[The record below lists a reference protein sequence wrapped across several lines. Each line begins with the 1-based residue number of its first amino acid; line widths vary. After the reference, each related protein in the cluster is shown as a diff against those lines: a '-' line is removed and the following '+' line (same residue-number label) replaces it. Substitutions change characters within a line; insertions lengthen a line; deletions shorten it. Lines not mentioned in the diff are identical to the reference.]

1 MRLQLLINRVAEG
14 RERGRWEVAS
24 TEEGGKE
31 MVEEKRER
39 GNGVYCR
46 EVGEWPTLKA
56 DRRQ

>member
-1 MRLQLLINRVAEG
+1 MLLKG
-14 RERGRWEVAS
+14 ERGRWEVAS